1 VNPLQVVTCLGLA
14 TAAGL
19 NVTLPVLIVG
29 VLAWSGA
36 LTLERPFAF
45 LGTGPTLATLS
56 VLAAF
61 EMLADKTLVR
71 RRPLHLLTLPLAIGA
86 AALLSALTLNGSGG
100 VRQGLGFALPLMVSC
115 LVAGGVHVT
124 RTLLRPGAHRMG
136 LGVTILVSW
145 LEDVLAAVLSIGAV
159 LAPLAVL
166 IVFLLSLAGVARF
179 GLWLRALFRRARAWL
194 ASMGRLSDMRMFPL
208 RPRPLKDPSDRA

>member
-1 VNPLQVVTCLGLA
+1 MNPLQVVTCLGLA

-45 LGTGPTLATLS
+45 LGTGPILIALS

-71 RRPLHLLTLPLAIGA
+71 SRPLHLLTLPLAIGG
-86 AALLSALTLNGSGG
+86 AALLSVLTLNGSGG
-100 VRQGLGFALPLMVSC
+100 VRPGLGLAVPLMVGC

-124 RTLLRPGAHRMG
+124 RTLLRPAAHRMG
-136 LGVTILVSW
+136 LSVTILVSW
-145 LEDVLAAVLSIGAV
+145 LEDVLAALLSIGAV
-159 LAPLAVL
+159 LVPLVL
-166 IVFLLSLAGVARF
+166 LVVFLLSLAGAARF
-179 GLWLRALFRRARAWL
+179 GLWLRAVFQRARARL
-194 ASMGRLSDMRMFPL
+194 ASLGRGGDMRMLAL
-208 RPRPLKDPSDRA
+208 RPGPLKDPSDQA